1 MRMRFASGIDLNA
14 FHRRQIYDES
24 AIAYSVAC
32 ETMAA

>member
-1 MRMRFASGIDLNA
+1 MRIVSRNGIDLNA
-14 FHRRQIYDES
+14 FHRRQIDDES